1 MEDSFRHGCMAK
13 TLAAFPTLEWHSRIS
28 TSYSV
33 GLPVIFGINKPL
45 DLNFIDLTLDIQ
57 GLPSFEVSII

>member
-13 TLAAFPTLEWHSRIS
+13 TLAAFATWEWHSRIS

-33 GLPVIFGINKPL
+33 GLPVIFGINKLL
-45 DLNFIDLTLDIQ
+45 DINFIDLTLDIQ